1 MLDLDFIL
9 LYDEVFTGAQALLG
23 YEHREAPLHMCEAEL
38 QIERFPSWSLGTR
51 AKLALEQGMK
61 VGLREDPSSPGWPV
75 LTIDLPTG
83 QVGYH
88 LPEDQVVGDW
98 PDYDKEWDGH
108 SLAEK
113 RDRVARFL
121 AGGD

>member
-1 MLDLDFIL
+1 VTINQSSTKDDAYF
-9 LYDEVFTGAQALLG
+9 DRNQAVQ
-23 YEHREAPLHMCEAEL
+23 AM
-38 QIERFPSWSLGTR
+38 
-51 AKLALEQGMK
+51 AKMARQLGMK
-61 VGLREDPSSPGWPV
+61 VGLQRDPNEPGWPV

-98 PDYDKEWDGH
+98 PEYEKEWDGH

-121 AGGD
+121 AGEERVAFRTL

>member
-1 MLDLDFIL
+1 MEEETINQSSTLDDAYFDRNQVI
-9 LYDEVFTGAQALLG
+9 QAL
-23 YEHREAPLHMCEAEL
+23 
-38 QIERFPSWSLGTR
+38 
-51 AKLALEQGMK
+51 AKMALEQGMK

-113 RDRVARFL
+113 RERVARFL
-121 AGGD
+121 AGEE